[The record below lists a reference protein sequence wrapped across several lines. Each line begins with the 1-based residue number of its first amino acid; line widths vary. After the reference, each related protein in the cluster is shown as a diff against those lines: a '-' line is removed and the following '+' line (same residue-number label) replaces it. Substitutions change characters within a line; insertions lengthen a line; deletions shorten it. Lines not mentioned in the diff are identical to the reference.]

1 MPDQTPADLLA
12 AVLAADP
19 ARPLVTFYDDASGE
33 RVELSGKTFGN
44 WVSKTANL
52 LVDGLD
58 AEPGER
64 VLLALP
70 PHWQTAVW
78 LFACWSAGLVAEPVW
93 PDDPAGGDLPS
104 ALAGV
109 RADIVVAAEALLPV
123 RPGDRPGPVGRGG
136 LDARE
141 VVGLSLHAL
150 GAPLTECPPG
160 VVDYAVEVRSF
171 GDHFAPYAPVD
182 PDGAALVVTNDT
194 FTGGALVR
202 LARDA
207 ARDWGLDARTRVL
220 ASMPYITVNSVL
232 AGLLAPLSANGSVI
246 IQRNLDE
253 SSLERRITLE
263 HVTAVA
269 GVPAWDDRTAP
280 VRRLL

>member
-1 MPDQTPADLLA
+1 MPDRTPAELLA
-12 AVLAADP
+12 SVLAADP
-19 ARPLVTFYDDASGE
+19 SRPLVTFYDDASGE

-44 WVSKTANL
+44 WVAKTANL

-58 AEPGER
+58 AEPGDR

-70 PHWQTAVW
+70 AHWQTAVW
-78 LFACWSAGLVAEPVW
+78 LFACWSAGLVAQPVW
-93 PDDPAGGDLPS
+93 PDVTPD
-104 ALAGV
+104 
-109 RADIVVAAEALLPV
+109 ADTDIAVVAEELLPV
-123 RPGDRPGPVGRGG
+123 RVA
-136 LDARE
+136 ARE
-141 VVGLSLHAL
+141 TVGLSLHAL
-150 GAPLTECPPG
+150 GAPLADRPPG
-160 VVDYAVEVRSF
+160 VVDYAVEVRSY
-171 GDHFAPYAPVD
+171 GDHFVPYAPVD
-182 PDGAALVVTNDT
+182 PDGTALDVTNDT
-194 FTGGALVR
+194 LTGTGLVR

-220 ASMPYITVNSVL
+220 TATPYITVNMLL
-232 AGLLAPLSANGSVI
+232 AGLLAPLTANGSVI
-246 IQRNLDE
+246 IQRNLNE

>member
-1 MPDQTPADLLA
+1 MPDRTPTDLLA
-12 AVLAADP
+12 SVLAADP
-19 ARPLVTFYDDASGE
+19 SRPLVTFYDDASGE

-44 WVSKTANL
+44 WVAKTANL

-58 AEPGER
+58 AEPGDR

-78 LFACWSAGLVAEPVW
+78 LFACWSAGLVVEPVW
-93 PDDPAGGDLPS
+93 PAATDAQVDD
-104 ALAGV
+104 V
-109 RADIVVAAEALLPV
+109 RAEIVVAAEELLPV
-123 RPGDRPGPVGRGG
+123 RM
-136 LDARE
+136 DARE

-150 GAPLTECPPG
+150 GAPLTDCPPG
-160 VVDYAVEVRSF
+160 VVDYAVEIRSY

-182 PDGAALVVTNDT
+182 PAGTALIVSKDT
-194 FTGGALVR
+194 FTAAALVR

-207 ARDWGLDARTRVL
+207 AQDWGLDAQTRVL
-220 ASMPYITVNSVL
+220 VNMPYITVNMLL
-232 AGLLAPLSANGSVI
+232 AGLLAPLAANGSVI
-246 IQRNLDE
+246 IQRNLNE
-253 SSLERRITLE
+253 STLERRITLE

-269 GVPAWDDRTAP
+269 GVPGWDERTGP